1 MTEHHDALDPTE
13 RLHAAVE
20 QLRTAAPPRPG
31 LPARTA
37 VRARRDQTRRW
48 VGSSAGVLA
57 MLTLTAVLT
66 HTSTPMPGEITF
78 AVRAPSNS
86 GVSLVGD
93 FNEWQSDRVRL
104 TPKGKDRWEVTLR
117 LPPGR
122 YRFAYVTDGGD
133 WLPDAE
139 AAPVLDDF
147 GRPTSVLTVASR

>member
-1 MTEHHDALDPTE
+1 MNDHLDSLDPTE

-20 QLRTAAPPRPG
+20 QLRTAAPPCPG
-31 LPARTA
+31 LSARTA

-48 VGSSAGVLA
+48 VGGSAGVLA
-57 MLTLTAVLT
+57 MLAVTAVLT
-66 HTSTPMPGEITF
+66 HDAAPRPGEITF
-78 AVRAPSNS
+78 AVRAPTKA

-93 FNEWQSDRVRL
+93 FNEWETDRVRL

-122 YRFAYVTDGGD
+122 YRFAYVTDAGD
-133 WLPDAE
+133 WLPDPE

>member
-1 MTEHHDALDPTE
+1 M
-13 RLHAAVE
+13 V
-20 QLRTAAPPRPG
+20 TA
-31 LPARTA
+31 TA
-37 VRARRDQTRRW
+37 I
-48 VGSSAGVLA
+48 
-57 MLTLTAVLT
+57 LT
-66 HTSTPMPGEITF
+66 HDTAPMPGEVTF
-78 AVRAPSNS
+78 AVRAPTIA

-93 FNEWQSDRVRL
+93 FNEWETDRVRL

-139 AAPVLDDF
+139 AAPVPDDF